1 VVRRLIER
9 DPTLAYS
16 VSATTRPPRP
26 GEEDGRD
33 YVFLTPERF
42 AALLRESA
50 FLEHADVFGHRY
62 GTLSS
67 PVEQRRR
74 EGIDVLLEIDVQG
87 ARVARD
93 RVPDAVLIFL
103 RPPSMEELGRRLR
116 QRGTEDPEALRA
128 RLAAAAE
135 EMDQATWFDHV
146 VENDELERAVD
157 EVAAIIERYR
167 NEPRPG
173 PHERL
178 PST

>member
-9 DPTLAYS
+9 DPTLSYS

-33 YVFLTPERF
+33 YVFLTEERF
-42 AALLRESA
+42 ADRLKQDA
-50 FLEHADVFGHRY
+50 FLEHAEVFGHRY
-62 GTLSS
+62 GTLSG
-67 PVEQRRR
+67 PVERRRR
-74 EGIDVLLEIDVQG
+74 EGTDVLLEIDVQG
-87 ARVARD
+87 ARAVRD

-103 RPPSMEELGRRLR
+103 RPPSMEELERRLR
-116 QRGTEDPEALRA
+116 QRGTEDRDALRS

-135 EMDQATWFDHV
+135 EMKQAAWFDHV
-146 VENDELERAVD
+146 VENAELERAVD

>member
-42 AALLRESA
+42 AELLGEDA
-50 FLEHADVFGHRY
+50 FLEHAEVFGHRY
-62 GTLSS
+62 GTLSGA
-67 PVEQRRR
+67 VEQHRRD
-74 EGIDVLLEIDVQG
+74 GIDVLLEIDVQG
-87 ARVARD
+87 ARVVRD
-93 RVPDAVLIFL
+93 RVSDAVLIFL
-103 RPPSMEELGRRLR
+103 RPPSMGELERRLR
-116 QRGTEDPEALRA
+116 RRGTEDPEALRA

-135 EMDQATWFDHV
+135 EMEQAAWFDHV